1 MTPRLLAIAAA
12 LWLAL
17 PASADPG
24 HGDPTFADG
33 WIHYLSE
40 PRHAVAL
47 MGAVVLCISIATLG
61 ARRRAALRAALRE
74 ERLR

>member
-12 LWLAL
+12 FWLAL

-24 HGDPTFADG
+24 HGDPTLGAG
-33 WIHYLSE
+33 WLHYLSE
-40 PRHAVAL
+40 PRHAIAL
-47 MGAVVLCISIATLG
+47 MGAIVLCASIAMLG
-61 ARRRAALRAALRE
+61 GRRRAALRAALRE